1 MARTFVHLPGVSIV
15 GRIGRGARAVIY
27 EGRDVRTR
35 KRVAIKHVVRKSPD
49 DDRFFEQAE
58 AEYNVCRQLDAENL
72 RKVFDIVRAR
82 RWLKTSE
89 LFLIMELVAGETL
102 ENRCKNQ
109 SPPEVFGPL
118 IAIFLQVARGL
129 QAMHHAGFAH
139 ADIKPNNILIMPD
152 NRVKIIDFGQ
162 SCPLG
167 HKKER
172 VQGTPDYI
180 APEQV
185 QRLPIDQRTDVFNLG
200 ATMYWVTTGKWF
212 RTLLNIGAT
221 ATRKIEIDARS
232 GNENPE
238 AVNPNMSIPL
248 ARLIQDCCATRPD
261 DRPQDMRQVISR
273 LETTLHI
280 LGRKNGATPAIEAN

>member
-1 MARTFVHLPGVSIV
+1 M
-15 GRIGRGARAVIY
+15 IY